1 MIAAFAAT
9 MPFASIAAVTPAALF
24 ADNMIIQRETK
35 APFIVKW
42 PSEIRESSVTAS
54 TINFTDVFA
63 TFADVLKV
71 PAEDMYLGSIRDSH
85 SFDANA
91 GCASFTTCDGQ
102 YPRLYSRRGLEIN
115 CFQAW
120 RRSRGAGP
128 EAF

>member
-63 TFADVLKV
+63 TFADVL
-71 PAEDMYLGSIRDSH
+71 
-85 SFDANA
+85 
-91 GCASFTTCDGQ
+91 
-102 YPRLYSRRGLEIN
+102 
-115 CFQAW
+115 
-120 RRSRGAGP
+120 
-128 EAF
+128 